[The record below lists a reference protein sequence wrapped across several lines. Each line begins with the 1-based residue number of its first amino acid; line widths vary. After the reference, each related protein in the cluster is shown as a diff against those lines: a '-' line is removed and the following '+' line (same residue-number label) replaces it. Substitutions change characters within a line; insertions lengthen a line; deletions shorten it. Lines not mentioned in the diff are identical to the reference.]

1 MSPETQK
8 VIEHQTRRA
17 LASALDDVLSAARA
31 GFSLTAEVRAQAEP
45 VLGLTQG
52 LAGEVQK
59 FNEVQGQ
66 IGNAIA
72 TLEQYQY
79 LPQVAPIM
87 AVLRTLQ
94 PVAAALAAQAVAKQA
109 LALLVV
115 PDFNA
120 LAATALFGA
129 VNQVEAQFNQA
140 IRQFVEYVEG

>member
-8 VIEHQTRRA
+8 AIEYQTRKA
-17 LASALDDVLSAARA
+17 LANALEDVIGAARA
-31 GFSLTAEVRAQAEP
+31 GFSLTSEVRAQAEP

-52 LAGEVQK
+52 LAEEVQK
-59 FNEVQGQ
+59 FNEVQSKISG
-66 IGNAIA
+66 AIR
-72 TLEQYQY
+72 TLEAYQY
-79 LPQVAPIM
+79 LPEVAPIM
-87 AVLRTLQ
+87 YVLKTLE
-94 PVAAALAAQAVAKQA
+94 PVAAALAAQAIAKQA
-109 LALLVV
+109 LAFLVV